1 MDLPVLVP
9 AEQWNSLTTWINTTF
24 ETFDYKILEFYNT
37 LHTGPLGG
45 FFDFFFE
52 AYTHL
57 GDEGLLFII
66 LGIIFMLFKKTRKV
80 GFGMLFAIIIGAL
93 FTNITIKPIV
103 ARPRPYVTSEI
114 FRDWWLA
121 VGHGLE
127 GEKSFP
133 SGHTTSTVA
142 AMIPVFMMTNK
153 KKSWIVLVLAV
164 LMGASRNYI
173 MVHFPSDILGG
184 IIIGLIAGLLACLI
198 MKVIYDKANAEG
210 NKLGNKFVTFDLAEI
225 IKNKKKS

>member
-1 MDLPVLVP
+1 MDIPALVP
-9 AEQWNSLTTWINTTF
+9 AEQWNAITTWLNTTF

-57 GDEGLLFII
+57 GDEGLLFIV
-66 LGIIFMLFKKTRKV
+66 LGIIFLLFKKTRKV
-80 GFGMLFAIIIGAL
+80 GFGMLFAVIIGAL
-93 FTNITIKPIV
+93 FTNVTIKPLV
-103 ARPRPYVTSEI
+103 ARPRPYVTNQV
-114 FRDWWLA
+114 FQDWWLA
-121 VGHGLE
+121 VAHGLE

-142 AMIPVFMMTNK
+142 ALIPVFMMTNK

-184 IIIGLIAGLLACLI
+184 IIIGVIAGLLACLI
-198 MKVIYDKANAEG
+198 MKLIYDAANKNG
-210 NKLGNKFVTFDLAEI
+210 NKLGNKFVEFDLAEV
-225 IKNKKKS
+225 IKNKKKA

>member
-1 MDLPVLVP
+1 MDIPALVP

-24 ETFDYKILEFYNT
+24 EAFDYQILEFYNS

-52 AYTHL
+52 FYTHL
-57 GDEGLLFII
+57 GDEGLLFIL
-66 LGIIFMLFKKTRKV
+66 LGLIFMLFKKTRKV
-80 GFGMLFAIIIGAL
+80 GIGMLLAIIVGAL

-114 FRDWWLA
+114 FRDWWIS

-142 AMIPVFMMTNK
+142 ALIPVFMMTNK

-184 IIIGLIAGLLACLI
+184 IIIGLIAGLIAC
-198 MKVIYDKANAEG
+198 VIVKAIYNAANKDN
-210 NKLGNKFVTFDLAEI
+210 NKLGNKFVSFDLAEI
-225 IKNKKKS
+225 IKNKKKA